1 MENLTT
7 DPETLAA
14 AASVAAPSTS
24 TTSPA
29 SNMEVDEN
37 NKESPTN
44 KASTSAPGKFS
55 ASFEFYLAFLENLT
69 EKCGRILCVK
79 LISVSVV
86 FSASGDNKAT
96 NTAMH
101 HQIKQI
107 KPLLSV
113 SSRLGRA
120 LVELFALLVKLC
132 VGSPLRQRRG
142 QQIPGIFFLQTLFL

>member
-1 MENLTT
+1 MALLRFDLILIVIFALFSSVTVAMENLTT

-29 SNMEVDEN
+29 SNMEVDES
-37 NKESPTN
+37 NKESTTN
-44 KASTSAPGKFS
+44 KASTSAP
-55 ASFEFYLAFLENLT
+55 
-69 EKCGRILCVK
+69 
-79 LISVSVV
+79 
-86 FSASGDNKAT
+86 ASGDNKAT

-142 QQIPGIFFLQTLFL
+142 QQIPGNFLLS

>member
-37 NKESPTN
+37 NKESTTN
-44 KASTSAPGKFS
+44 KASTSAP
-55 ASFEFYLAFLENLT
+55 T
-69 EKCGRILCVK
+69 
-79 LISVSVV
+79 
-86 FSASGDNKAT
+86 SGDNKAT

-142 QQIPGIFFLQTLFL
+142 QQIPGIFFTHTIFIIDPGLPKRLRI

>member
-29 SNMEVDEN
+29 SNMEVDD
-37 NKESPTN
+37 KESTTN
-44 KASTSAPGKFS
+44 KATTSAP
-55 ASFEFYLAFLENLT
+55 
-69 EKCGRILCVK
+69 
-79 LISVSVV
+79 
-86 FSASGDNKAT
+86 ASGDNKAT

-142 QQIPGIFFLQTLFL
+142 QQIPGIFLQSLFL

>member
-1 MENLTT
+1 MALLWLELIVIFTLFSSVTVAMENLTT

-29 SNMEVDEN
+29 SNMEVDDN
-37 NKESPTN
+37 NKESTTN
-44 KASTSAPGKFS
+44 KATTSAP
-55 ASFEFYLAFLENLT
+55 
-69 EKCGRILCVK
+69 
-79 LISVSVV
+79 
-86 FSASGDNKAT
+86 ASGDNKAT

-142 QQIPGIFFLQTLFL
+142 QQIPGNFYRH

>member
-1 MENLTT
+1 
-7 DPETLAA
+7 
-14 AASVAAPSTS
+14 
-24 TTSPA
+24 
-29 SNMEVDEN
+29 MEVDD
-37 NKESPTN
+37 KESTTN
-44 KASTSAPGKFS
+44 KATTSAP
-55 ASFEFYLAFLENLT
+55 
-69 EKCGRILCVK
+69 
-79 LISVSVV
+79 
-86 FSASGDNKAT
+86 ASGDNKAT

-142 QQIPGIFFLQTLFL
+142 QQIPGNFYRHKFYNSMTQGHRNV